1 MLTPLSQLQKG
12 QTAIIRRID
21 ASDSLVQ
28 LMEMGFLDGH
38 MIMVDHIAPMGD
50 PMAINVAGYVLSIRK
65 AEAATLWVEL
75 APTQEPV

>member
-38 MIMVDHIAPMGD
+38 MIIVDHIAPLGD

-65 AEAATLWVEL
+65 AEAATIWVEL